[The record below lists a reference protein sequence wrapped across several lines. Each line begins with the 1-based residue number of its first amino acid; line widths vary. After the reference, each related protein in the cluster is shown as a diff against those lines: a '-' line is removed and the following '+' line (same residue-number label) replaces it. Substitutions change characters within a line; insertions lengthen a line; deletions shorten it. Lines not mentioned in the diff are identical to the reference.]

1 MFNYL
6 KTCRASA
13 GQFKKTQHNQ
23 KHNLSS
29 GSYFGFP
36 LINSVN
42 TENNT
47 HTQKTSNK
55 KKRLNI
61 SFIQI

>member
-13 GQFKKTQHNQ
+13 GQFKKIQHNQ

-29 GSYFGFP
+29 VSYFGFP

-47 HTQKTSNK
+47 HTKNIKQKEK
-55 KKRLNI
+55 I
-61 SFIQI
+61 EH